1 MIIDSNIHWL
11 PEKLFDD
18 EALLESFIN
27 VVPRQYGIHARLAP
41 IPGKTLR
48 QIIIEQPQGCEVLNY
63 AENQY
68 NSELQIK
75 DMDEAG
81 IDKGVL
87 RIPCWQEWLDLE
99 TCKKLNNAI
108 ADQLKKYPGRF
119 SALAVV
125 PPWGTK
131 GSLKELERCI
141 KELGFSG
148 VQMAAHY
155 GNLYLDEEEFRP
167 HFKKISEMNIPVV
180 VHHTPLPVDFTSIC
194 KYTNLRRQYGRCVA
208 QATAVGRELFSNMF
222 DEFPNLKL
230 IHSMLGGGF
239 FAYSNMLAPKITG
252 KDAVERFQTEAGKI
266 SKYLEDNIYFDT
278 SGSIQWGKPQLE
290 CAVKVLGADH
300 ILYGSSY
307 PIRRDWFS
315 QGVDFVKKLDI
326 DDESKSLILS
336 KNAIRLFNIKQ

>member
-1 MIIDSNIHWL
+1 MIIDSNMHWL
-11 PEKLFDD
+11 PEDLFDD
-18 EALLESFIN
+18 EALLESFLN
-27 VVPRQYGIHARLAP
+27 VVPRQYGIHARVCA
-41 IPGKTLR
+41 IPGKNLR
-48 QIIIEQPQGCEVLNY
+48 QIVIEQPQGCEVLNY

-75 DMDEAG
+75 DMNEAG
-81 IDKGVL
+81 IDKGLL

-108 ADQLKKYPGRF
+108 ADQLKANPGRF
-119 SALAVV
+119 IAVATV

-155 GNLYLDEEEFRP
+155 GNLYLDEPEFRP
-167 HFKKISEMNIPVV
+167 HFKKINEMNIPVV

-194 KYTNLRRQYGRCVA
+194 KYTNLRRQFGRCVA
-208 QATAVGRELFSNMF
+208 QATAVGRELFSDMF
-222 DEFPNLKL
+222 QEFPNLKL

-239 FAYSNMLAPKITG
+239 FAYTNVLAPKITG
-252 KDAVERFQTEAGKI
+252 KDAVERFQTEGGKI
-266 SKYLEDNIYFDT
+266 RQYLENNLYFDT
-278 SGSIQWGKPQLE
+278 SGSMQWGKPQLE

-315 QGVDFVKKLDI
+315 QGVEFVKNLDI
-326 DDESKSLILS
+326 DEKSKSLILG
-336 KNAIRLFNIKQ
+336 KNAIRLFNIK

>member
-1 MIIDSNIHWL
+1 MIIDSNMHWL
-11 PEKLFDD
+11 PEGLFDD
-18 EALLESFIN
+18 DDLLESFLSA
-27 VVPRQYGIHARLAP
+27 VPRQYGIHASLEP
-41 IPGKTLR
+41 IPDKNLR
-48 QIIIEQPQGCEVLNY
+48 QIVIEQPKGCVNLNY

-87 RIPCWQEWLDLE
+87 RMPCWQEWLDLE
-99 TCKKLNNAI
+99 TCKKLNNAL

-119 SALAVV
+119 AAVAVV

-131 GSLKELERCI
+131 GSLKELERAI
-141 KELGFSG
+141 KELGLSG

-167 HFKKISEMNIPVV
+167 HFKKINELNVPVV
-180 VHHTPLPVDFTSIC
+180 VHHTPLPVDFGSLC
-194 KYTNLRRQYGRCVA
+194 CYTNLRRQYGRCVS
-208 QATAVGRELFSNMF
+208 QATAVGRELFSDMF
-222 DEFPNLKL
+222 EEFPNLKL
-230 IHSMLGGGF
+230 VHSMLGGGF

-252 KDAVERFQTEAGKI
+252 KDAVERFQTEAGRI
-266 SKYLEDNIYFDT
+266 NKYLENNIYFDT
-278 SGSIQWGKPQLE
+278 SGATQWGKIQLE

-326 DDESKSLILS
+326 DEKSKELILS
-336 KNAIRLFNIKQ
+336 KNTIRLFNIK

>member
-1 MIIDSNIHWL
+1 MIIDSNMHWL
-11 PEKLFDD
+11 PENLFDD
-18 EALLESFIN
+18 EALLESFLN
-27 VVPRQYGIHARLAP
+27 VVPRQYGIHDRVCA
-41 IPGKTLR
+41 IPGKDLR
-48 QIIIEQPQGCEVLNY
+48 QIVIEQPQGCEVLNY

-75 DMDEAG
+75 DMNEAG
-81 IDKGVL
+81 IDKGLL

-108 ADQLKKYPGRF
+108 AGQLKANPGRF
-119 SALAVV
+119 IAVATV

-155 GNLYLDEEEFRP
+155 GNLYLDEPEFRP
-167 HFKKISEMNIPVV
+167 HFKKINEMNIPVV

-194 KYTNLRRQYGRCVA
+194 KYTNLRRQFGRCVA
-208 QATAVGRELFSNMF
+208 QATAVGRELFSDMF
-222 DEFPNLKL
+222 QEFPNLKL

-239 FAYSNMLAPKITG
+239 FAYTNVLAPKITG
-252 KDAVERFQTEAGKI
+252 KDAVERFQTEGGKI
-266 SKYLEDNIYFDT
+266 RQYLENNLYFDT
-278 SGSIQWGKPQLE
+278 SGSMQWGKPQLE

-315 QGVDFVKKLDI
+315 QGVEFVKNLDT
-326 DDESKSLILS
+326 DEKSKSLILS
-336 KNAIRLFNIKQ
+336 KNAIRLFNIK

>member
-1 MIIDSNIHWL
+1 MIIDSNMHWL
-11 PEKLFDD
+11 PENLFDD
-18 EALLESFIN
+18 EALLESFLN
-27 VVPRQYGIHARLAP
+27 VVPRQYGIHASLAP
-41 IPGKTLR
+41 IPGKNLR
-48 QIIIEQPQGCEVLNY
+48 QIVIEQPKGCEILNY

-68 NSELQIK
+68 SSAEQIK
-75 DMDEAG
+75 DMNGAG
-81 IDKGVL
+81 IDIGML

-99 TCKKLNNAI
+99 TCKKLNDGLANH
-108 ADQLKKYPGRF
+108 LKTNPGRF
-119 SALAVV
+119 LALAVV

-131 GSLKELERCI
+131 GSLKEMERCI

-155 GNLYLDEEEFRP
+155 GNLYLDEEEFKP
-167 HFKKISEMNIPVV
+167 HFKKINELNIPVV
-180 VHHTPLPVDFTSIC
+180 VHHTPLPVDFMSIC

-208 QATAVGRELFSNMF
+208 QATAVGRELFSGMF
-222 DEFPNLKL
+222 DEFPNLKM

-252 KDAVERFQTEAGKI
+252 KDAVQRFQTGGEKI
-266 SKYLEDNIYFDT
+266 NQYLENNIYFDT
-278 SGSIQWGKPQLE
+278 SGSIQWGKTQLE

-307 PIRRDWFS
+307 PIRRDWFT
-315 QGVDFVKKLDI
+315 QGVAFVKNLDI

-336 KNAIRLFNIKQ
+336 KNAIRIFNIKQ

>member
-119 SALAVV
+119 SALAVI

-266 SKYLEDNIYFDT
+266 SKYLENNIYFDT
-278 SGSIQWGKPQLE
+278 SGSIQWGKTQLE

>member
-1 MIIDSNIHWL
+1 MIIDSNMHWL
-11 PEKLFDD
+11 PENLFDD
-18 EALLESFIN
+18 EALLDSFLC
-27 VVPRQYGIHARLAP
+27 VVPKEYGVHAKLAP
-41 IPGKTLR
+41 IPGKNLR
-48 QIIIEQPQGCEVLNY
+48 QIVIEQPKGCEVLNY

-68 NSELQIK
+68 CCEEQIK
-75 DMDEAG
+75 DMNEAG
-81 IDKGVL
+81 IDIGML

-99 TCKKLNNAI
+99 TCKKLNNGLAGH
-108 ADQLKKYPGRF
+108 LKAHPGRF
-119 SALAVV
+119 LALAVV

-131 GSLKELERCI
+131 DSLKEMERCI

-155 GNLYLDEEEFRP
+155 GDLYLDEEEFRP

-180 VHHTPLPVDFTSIC
+180 VHHTPLPVDFKSLC

-208 QATAVGRELFSNMF
+208 QGTAVGRELFSDMF
-222 DEFPNLKL
+222 EEFPNLKL

-266 SKYLEDNIYFDT
+266 NKYLENNIYFDT
-278 SGSIQWGKPQLE
+278 SGAIQWGKIQLE

-307 PIRRDWFS
+307 PIRRDWFF
-315 QGVDFVKKLDI
+315 QGVDYIKKLDI
-326 DDESKSLILS
+326 GEESKALILS
-336 KNAIRLFNIKQ
+336 KNAIRLFNIK

>member
-266 SKYLEDNIYFDT
+266 SKYLENNIYFDT